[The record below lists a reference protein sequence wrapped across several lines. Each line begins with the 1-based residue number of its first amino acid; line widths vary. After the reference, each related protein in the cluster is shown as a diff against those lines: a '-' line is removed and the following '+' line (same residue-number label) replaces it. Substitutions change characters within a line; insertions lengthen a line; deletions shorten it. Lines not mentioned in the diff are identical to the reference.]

1 MLPTIKQKTQ
11 FVKGNTG
18 FTLIEVLI
26 AMAIFSIGILGVAA
40 LQSGSIRGNTSARGV
55 TDIAVIA
62 TDWLEM
68 LRSLPYDDDALVGGP
83 FGAPVTHTPLPAPDG
98 SVPPAATDR
107 IDNNYDGLIDEDNET
122 GPLSIQ
128 YTVTT
133 DWPIERTKTIEVTVT
148 HDGASVRKQVTMQQ
162 IIPLII

>member
-1 MLPTIKQKTQ
+1 MLSTIKKNTQ

-26 AMAIFSIGILGVAA
+26 AMAIFSIGILGVAM

-55 TDIAVIA
+55 TDIALIA
-62 TDWLEM
+62 TDRLEM
-68 LRSLPYDDDALVGGP
+68 LRSLPYDDPALS
-83 FGAPVTHTPLPAPDG
+83 DG
-98 SVPPAATDR
+98 VHVLNQETDR
-107 IDNNYDGLIDEDNET
+107 VDNNYNGLIDEDMPANET
-122 GPLSIQ
+122 GPLTIQ

-133 DWPIERTKTIEVTVT
+133 DWPIERTKTVAVTVT
-148 HDGASVRKQVTMQQ
+148 HAGASVRKAVTMQQ

>member
-1 MLPTIKQKTQ
+1 MLSTIRQNTR

-26 AMAIFSIGILGVAA
+26 ALVIFAIGILGVAA

-55 TDIAVIA
+55 TDIALIA
-62 TDWLEM
+62 TDRLEM
-68 LRSLPYDDDALVGGP
+68 LRSLPYDDPALSAGVH
-83 FGAPVTHTPLPAPDG
+83 VLNQ
-98 SVPPAATDR
+98 ATDR
-107 IDNNYDGLIDEDNET
+107 VDNNYNGLIDEDVPADET
-122 GPLSIQ
+122 GPITIQ

-133 DWPIERTKTIEVTVT
+133 DWPIERTKTVAVTVT
-148 HDGASVRKQVTMQQ
+148 HAGASVRKAVTMQQ

>member
-1 MLPTIKQKTQ
+1 MLSTIRQNSQ

-26 AMAIFSIGILGVAA
+26 AMVIFSIGILGVAM

-62 TDWLEM
+62 TDRLEM
-68 LRSLPYDDDALVGGP
+68 LRSLPYDDPAL
-83 FGAPVTHTPLPAPDG
+83 
-98 SVPPAATDR
+98 AAGVYVLNQVTDR
-107 IDNNYDGLIDEDNET
+107 IDNNYNGMIDETMPANET
-122 GPLSIQ
+122 GSLTIQ

-133 DWPIERTKTIEVTVT
+133 DWPIDRTKTVAVTVT
-148 HDGASVRKQVTMQQ
+148 HVGASVRKAVTMQQ
-162 IIPLII
+162 IIPLIL

>member
-1 MLPTIKQKTQ
+1 MLATIKPNTE
-11 FVKGNTG
+11 FVRGNSG

-26 AMAIFSIGILGVAA
+26 AVSIFSIGILGVAA
-40 LQSGSIRGNTSARGV
+40 LQSGSIKGNTSARGV

-62 TDWLEM
+62 TDRLEM
-68 LRSLPYDDDALVGGP
+68 LRSLPYNDPALSAGVYALNP
-83 FGAPVTHTPLPAPDG
+83 
-98 SVPPAATDR
+98 ATDR
-107 IDNNYDGLIDEDNET
+107 IDNNYDGRLDEDNET

-133 DWPIERTKTIEVTVT
+133 DWPINRTKTVVVTAT
-148 HDGASVRKQVTMQQ
+148 HAGASIRKQVTMQQ

>member
-1 MLPTIKQKTQ
+1 MLSTIRQNTR

-26 AMAIFSIGILGVAA
+26 ALVIFAIGILGVAA

-55 TDIAVIA
+55 TDIALIA
-62 TDWLEM
+62 TDRLEM
-68 LRSLPYDDDALVGGP
+68 LRSLPYDDPALSAGVH
-83 FGAPVTHTPLPAPDG
+83 VLNQE
-98 SVPPAATDR
+98 TDR
-107 IDNNYDGLIDEDNET
+107 VDNNYNGLIDEDMPANET
-122 GPLSIQ
+122 GPLTIQ

-133 DWPIERTKTIEVTVT
+133 DWPIERTKTVAVTVT
-148 HDGASVRKQVTMQQ
+148 HAGASVRKAVTMQQ